1 MELELLTTGDESPT
15 LYNSELNETYHSRHG
30 ARQESEHVYIASGL
44 DELKHKSKI
53 RVFEM
58 GFGTGL
64 NILLANNFAVRNDIH
79 LDITTIELFPLEEKI
94 WRKLDYSHT
103 PEEKSTF
110 IQLHEASWEEQLQV
124 TPQILLHKRKM
135 GLEELEYEKA
145 FDILFFDAFGPDK
158 QPHLW
163 TPEVFSKL
171 YKALDDNGVLVTY
184 SAKGQ
189 VRRDLQSVGFNV
201 ERIPGPPGKREM
213 LRAKRLERTS

>member
-1 MELELLTTGDESPT
+1 MKLEVLTTGDQSPT
-15 LYNSELNETYHSRHG
+15 LYNEELNETYHSRHG

-44 DELKHKSKI
+44 DELVHLDTI

-64 NILLANNFAVRNDIH
+64 NILLAHQFAQKHQARVEV
-79 LDITTIELFPLEEKI
+79 TSIELFPLDKEV
-94 WRKLDYSHT
+94 WSQLDFSINE
-103 PEEKSTF
+103 EEKSVFT
-110 IQLHEASWEEQLQV
+110 QLHELPWEQSQEVNPLFS
-124 TPQILLHKRKM
+124 LLKRKM
-135 GLEELEYEKA
+135 ALADIEYTNA

-163 TPEVFSKL
+163 TPEIFTLL
-171 YKALDDNGVLVTY
+171 YNSLDKNGIMVTY

-189 VRRDLQSVGFNV
+189 VRRDLQSVGFEV

-213 LRAKRLERTS
+213 LRARKI

>member
-1 MELELLTTGDESPT
+1 MKLEILTTGDQSPT
-15 LYNSELNETYHSRHG
+15 LYNEELNETYHSRHG

-44 DELKHKSKI
+44 DELVHLDTI

-64 NILLANNFAVRNDIH
+64 NILLAHQFARKQQTR
-79 LDITTIELFPLEEKI
+79 LELTSIELFPLEKEV
-94 WRKLDYSHT
+94 WSQLDFSINQ
-103 PEEKSTF
+103 EEKEVFS
-110 IQLHEASWEEQLQV
+110 QLHELPWEQNQELS
-124 TPQILLHKRKM
+124 PLFSLLKRKTA
-135 GLEELEYEKA
+135 LADIEYANA

-163 TPEVFSKL
+163 TPEIFTLL
-171 YKALDDNGVLVTY
+171 YNALDQNGIMVTY

-189 VRRDLQSVGFNV
+189 VRRDLQSVGFEV

-213 LRAKRLERTS
+213 LRARKI